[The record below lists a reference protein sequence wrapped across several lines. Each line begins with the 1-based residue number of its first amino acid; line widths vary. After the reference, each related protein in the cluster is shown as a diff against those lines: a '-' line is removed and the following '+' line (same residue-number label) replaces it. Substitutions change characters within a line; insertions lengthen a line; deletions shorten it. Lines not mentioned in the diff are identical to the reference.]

1 MGLARVQMLLN
12 VDGDVDH
19 ATDSFARDTIVIVK
33 VVNVVYENYVLL
45 ARG

>member
-12 VDGDVDH
+12 VDEDVDH
-19 ATDSFARDTIVIVK
+19 ATDSFVRDTIVIVK